1 MESKLKITGASL
13 KLQLTIGL
21 FLTVIILALSLLYH
35 FEVSIILLAA
45 GGTLAGVGVIGTI
58 GRTITLWRGWHL
70 AKLDVEGRRQE
81 VRLITYRADKAALE
95 AEILAFPGSQRLIT
109 LPGRAVTLLDAPAVK
124 LLPAGVTA
132 PPPADFF
139 QAMSDPHQAYAIVGA
154 QRIGKSILAQ
164 HLAQHLT
171 RRGVLCLVIG
181 TKAQPGEWLGCRR
194 YIGNERVPLALAG
207 LLAEIQARTEAS
219 ANTPRLAVFLDD
231 WLNTVALDNGLAE
244 AFFLEAA
251 TRILTAGIV
260 PYFLLQSDSK
270 MDWGTKH
277 GAQLK
282 NNFVHLL
289 LSAPRENGR
298 LNYHK
303 LRGALVYPGEKESH
317 PVSLPAGLPEMGE
330 SEPDFDLAAP
340 GKPEPTP
347 TERQIIALAQ
357 AGESFNEIAR
367 QVFGSAGGKQ
377 TNQIKDI
384 LSRFQ

>member
-1 MESKLKITGASL
+1 MESKIKFTGASL

-21 FLTVIILALSLLYH
+21 FLTVIILALALLYH
-35 FEVSIILLAA
+35 FEVSIILLAV
-45 GGTLAGVGVIGTI
+45 GGTLAGVGAIGTA
-58 GRTITLWRGWHL
+58 GRALALWRGWHL
-70 AKLDVEGRRQE
+70 ARLDVEGRRQE

-132 PPPADFF
+132 PPPPVDFF

-154 QRIGKSILAQ
+154 QRVGKSILAQ

-171 RRGVLCLVIG
+171 RRGVLCVVIG

-194 YIGNERVPLALAG
+194 YIGNERVPAALAG
-207 LLAEIQARTEAS
+207 LLAEIQARTGAS

-231 WLNTVALDNGLAE
+231 WLNTVALDSGLAE

-270 MDWGTKH
+270 TDWGTKH

-317 PVSLPAGLPEMGE
+317 PVSLPAGLPDLGE
-330 SEPDFDLAAP
+330 GEPDFDLAAP
-340 GKPEPTP
+340 EPTE
-347 TERQIIALAQ
+347 TERQIIELAA

-367 QVFGSAGGKQ
+367 QVYGGIGGKQ
-377 TNQIKDI
+377 TSLIKNV
-384 LSRFQ
+384 LSRFN